1 MKKILRNR
9 HFLSLAG
16 NGVMAVFSILTYSIL
31 YRFLAETDM
40 GNWIFFQFAFL
51 LLDTFRTGLLQTAVI
66 KFYSGADIGR
76 QQSVSGSAW
85 YIGLLVTGIFV
96 VINLLALL
104 FISLIHDAGM
114 LVLVQWFGLA
124 LLVTLPYNVAIWVL
138 QAEER
143 FDQILYIRLLNQGSF
158 IVLIFVAYLLHMVDL
173 THIMYAFLLSSLLAS
188 SVAIGAGWARLGTLA
203 QRTSATTRELFHF
216 GKYSFG
222 TYLCSN
228 LLRSSDSFIIKFM
241 LGPAALAVYNLPM
254 RLLEIVE
261 IPLRS
266 GLGTA
271 MPSMSAAVNQQ
282 RPGEVVA
289 LLKRYSVFLTLLFIP
304 ITIGVLLFANVL
316 VGLIGGGKYVHT
328 DAANIYRLMIVCAL
342 LFPLE
347 RFLGVTLDIIGQP
360 QLNLIKVLIALGVNT
375 VTDIVGI
382 HFLQN
387 IYGAAVASTL
397 TMLASLLYGYVV
409 LRRFLPFDLKGIGG
423 LVKEES
429 RHLRQQ
435 ALAKLRRL
443 WPTTARV

>member
-31 YRFLAETDM
+31 YRFLAEADM

-66 KFYSGADIGR
+66 KFYAGADAVR
-76 QQSVSGSAW
+76 QRSVSGSAW

-96 VINLLALL
+96 VINLVALL
-104 FISLIHDAGM
+104 FISFVHDAGM
-114 LVLVQWFGLA
+114 LVLLQWFGLS
-124 LLVTLPYNVAIWVL
+124 LLVTLPYNVAIWIL

-158 IVLIFVAYLLHMVDL
+158 IVLIFAAYLLHAVDL
-173 THIMYAFLLSSLLAS
+173 THIMYAFLASSLLAS
-188 SVAIGAGWARLGTLA
+188 SVAVGAGWARLNTLRL
-203 QRTSATTRELFHF
+203 RTSATVRELFHF

-271 MPSMSAAVNQQ
+271 MPSMSAAMNQQ
-282 RPGEVVA
+282 RPDEVVS

-304 ITIGVLLFANVL
+304 ITVGVLLFADVV
-316 VGLIGGGKYVHT
+316 VGWIGGGKYVNT
-328 DAANIYRLMIVCAL
+328 AAPNIYRLMIVCAL
-342 LFPLE
+342 LFPFE
-347 RFLGVTLDIIGQP
+347 RFLGVTLDIIGKP

-375 VTDIVGI
+375 LTDIVGI
-382 HFLQN
+382 HLLHN
-387 IYGAAVASTL
+387 VYGAAVASTL
-397 TMLASLLYGYVV
+397 TMLASLVYGYIV
-409 LRRFLPFDLKGIGG
+409 LRRFLPFSMRGVGA

-429 RHLRQQ
+429 RHIKQQ
-435 ALAKLRRL
+435 AATKLQRF
-443 WPTTARV
+443 WPAAA

>member
-1 MKKILRNR
+1 MKKFLRNR

-16 NGVMAVFSILTYSIL
+16 NGVMAVFSLLTYMIL
-31 YRFLAETDM
+31 YRFLAEADM

-51 LLDTFRTGLLQTAVI
+51 LLDTFRTGLLQTALI
-66 KFYSGADIGR
+66 KFYAGADAAR
-76 QQSVSGSAW
+76 QRCVSGSSW
-85 YIGLLVTGIFV
+85 YIGLLVTGVFV
-96 VINLLALL
+96 VLNLVALL
-104 FISLIHDAGM
+104 FLSRITDVGM
-114 LVLVQWFGLA
+114 LVLVRWFGLS
-124 LLVTLPYNVAIWVL
+124 LLVTLPYNVAIWIL

-158 IVLIFVAYLLHMVDL
+158 IVLVFAAYLLHLVDL
-173 THIMYAFLLSSLLAS
+173 THIMYAFLASSLLAS
-188 SVAIGAGWARLGTLA
+188 AVAVAAGWARLSTLG
-203 QRTSATTRELFHF
+203 QRSSETIREIFHF

-222 TYLCSN
+222 TFLCSN

-254 RLLEIVE
+254 RLLEIIE

-282 RPGEVVA
+282 RPAEVVG

-304 ITIGVLLFANVL
+304 IAVGVLLFADVL

-328 DAANIYRLMIVCAL
+328 EAANIYRIMIVCAL

-360 QLNLIKVLIALGVNT
+360 QLNLVKVIIALVVNALADF
-375 VTDIVGI
+375 VAI
-382 HFLQN
+382 HFTHS
-387 IYGAAVASTL
+387 IYGAAVASAL

-409 LRRFLPFDLKGIGG
+409 LRRFLPFNLQGIGS
-423 LVKEES
+423 LVKSES

-435 ALAKLRRL
+435 LAAKLQRL
-443 WPTTARV
+443 RPATA

>member
-1 MKKILRNR
+1 MKKFLQNR

-31 YRFLAETDM
+31 YRFLAKVDM

-66 KFYSGADIGR
+66 KFYAGADAER
-76 QQSVSGSAW
+76 QRSISGSAW
-85 YIGLLVTGIFV
+85 YIGLVVTGLLV
-96 VINLLALL
+96 VLNLVALL
-104 FISLIHDAGM
+104 FIGLITDAGYM
-114 LVLVQWFGLA
+114 AVIQWFGLS
-124 LLVTLPYNVAIWVL
+124 LLVTLPYNVAIWIL
-138 QAEER
+138 QAEQR

-158 IVLIFVAYLLHMVDL
+158 IVLIFAAYLLHLVDL
-173 THIMYAFLLSSLLAS
+173 PHILYAFILSSLLTS
-188 SVAIGAGWARLGTLA
+188 TLAILAGWAKLA
-203 QRTSATTRELFHF
+203 SLSQRTSATIRELFHF

-222 TYLCSN
+222 TYLCST
-228 LLRSSDSFIIKFM
+228 LLRTSDSFIIKFM

-282 RPGEVVA
+282 RPDEVVS

-304 ITIGVLLFANVL
+304 ITIGVLLFADVL

-328 DAANIYRLMIVCAL
+328 EAANIYRIMIVCAL
-342 LFPLE
+342 LYPLE
-347 RFLGVTLDIIGQP
+347 RFLGVTLDIIGKP
-360 QLNLIKVLIALGVNT
+360 QLNLMKVIIALAVNT
-375 VTDIVGI
+375 AGDFVAI
-382 HFLQN
+382 HFTHS
-387 IYGAAVASTL
+387 IYGAAVASALTL
-397 TMLASLLYGYVV
+397 LASLLYGYVV
-409 LRRFLPFDLKGIGG
+409 LRRFLPFNLQGIAP

-435 ALAKLRRL
+435 LAAKLQRL
-443 WPTTARV
+443 RPTPA

>member
-1 MKKILRNR
+1 
-9 HFLSLAG
+9 S
-16 NGVMAVFSILTYSIL
+16 
-31 YRFLAETDM
+31 
-40 GNWIFFQFAFL
+40 
-51 LLDTFRTGLLQTAVI
+51 
-66 KFYSGADIGR
+66 
-76 QQSVSGSAW
+76 
-85 YIGLLVTGIFV
+85 
-96 VINLLALL
+96 
-104 FISLIHDAGM
+104 
-114 LVLVQWFGLA
+114 
-124 LLVTLPYNVAIWVL
+124 LLVTLPYNVAIWIL
-138 QAEER
+138 QAEQR

-158 IVLIFVAYLLHMVDL
+158 IVLIFASYLLNVVDL
-173 THIMYAFLLSSLLAS
+173 THIMYAFLLSSLLTS
-188 SVAIGAGWARLGTLA
+188 TVAIAANWARLGTLG
-203 QRTSATTRELFHF
+203 QRTSATVRELFHF

-254 RLLEIVE
+254 RLLEIIE

-271 MPSMSAAVNQQ
+271 MPSMSAAMNQQ
-282 RPGEVVA
+282 RPDEVVN

-304 ITIGVLLFANVL
+304 ITIGVLLFADVL

-375 VTDIVGI
+375 LTDIIGI

-409 LRRFLPFDLKGIGG
+409 LRRFLPFSLRGVGG

-429 RHLRQQ
+429 LRIKQQ
-435 ALAKLRRL
+435 VVDRL
-443 WPTTARV
+443 QRIRPTTS